1 MHLLRDT
8 KADSLIKAFEEKHR
22 RRRTKV
28 IPCFLTEKSA
38 LKMVFSV
45 LIRAARSVFS
55 EKGKGKI

>member
-8 KADSLIKAFEEKHR
+8 KADSLIKAFEEKH